1 MRAAAVSCNSLPLR
15 VDYCVRGCAS
25 LASRVEG
32 VLFKNARRLAGS
44 GLRPLD
50 CVRTVPCAPS
60 VVHTPR
66 YTMARRVAIGEVALN
81 ILDAS
86 LPSEG
91 APILA
96 KRKSYERK
104 IDEAKQEER
113 DTAALSRARKVV
125 KEQGHQTLR
134 VKSDA
139 PVAIVDPVLETA
151 LRKTATRGV
160 VSLFNAVREAQKEV
174 RRETKTKT
182 QKRRKSGAAEPTDAG
197 ASAVAPG
204 ARDISKESFLDILRR
219 GTAPPKAAPA
229 GGSAAGG
236 TTPSYLRD
244 DYMLGQR
251 TSKAKHWELDVDD
264 DLADVEDEAE
274 GGSERDFA
282 DDED

>member
-1 MRAAAVSCNSLPLR
+1 MAPTENREACPLH
-15 VDYCVRGCAS
+15 CVRSPA
-25 LASRVEG
+25 
-32 VLFKNARRLAGS
+32 VLTPR
-44 GLRPLD
+44 
-50 CVRTVPCAPS
+50 S

-182 QKRRKSGAAEPTDAG
+182 QKRRKSGAAEPTDVG

-282 DDED
+282 DGED

>member
-1 MRAAAVSCNSLPLR
+1 MRAPL
-15 VDYCVRGCAS
+15 
-25 LASRVEG
+25 
-32 VLFKNARRLAGS
+32 
-44 GLRPLD
+44 
-50 CVRTVPCAPS
+50 
-60 VVHTPR
+60 VHTPL

-182 QKRRKSGAAEPTDAG
+182 QKRRKSGTAEPTDVG

-219 GTAPPKAAPA
+219 GTAPPMAAPA

>member
-1 MRAAAVSCNSLPLR
+1 MSS
-15 VDYCVRGCAS
+15 
-25 LASRVEG
+25 
-32 VLFKNARRLAGS
+32 AGS
-44 GLRPLD
+44 APPKSPSFSRQRFRRP
-50 CVRTVPCAPS
+50 
-60 VVHTPR
+60 
-66 YTMARRVAIGEVALN
+66 TMARRVAIGEVALN
-81 ILDAS
+81 ILDAP

-96 KRKSYERK
+96 KRKSHERK

-134 VKSDA
+134 VTSDA
-139 PVAIVDPVLETA
+139 PAAMVDPVMETA

-174 RRETKTKT
+174 RQEAKTKT
-182 QKRRKSGAAEPTDAG
+182 QKRRKSGAAEPTEAG
-197 ASAVAPG
+197 ASVVAPG

-229 GGSAAGG
+229 GGSAAAGG

-251 TSKAKHWELDVDD
+251 TSKAKHWELDVDE

>member
-1 MRAAAVSCNSLPLR
+1 MKLKLSLCHPLSCSPNTTVLSSIATAAA
-15 VDYCVRGCAS
+15 
-25 LASRVEG
+25 
-32 VLFKNARRLAGS
+32 
-44 GLRPLD
+44 RP
-50 CVRTVPCAPS
+50 
-60 VVHTPR
+60 
-66 YTMARRVAIGEVALN
+66 TMARRVAIGEVALN
-81 ILDAS
+81 ILDAT

-96 KRKSYERK
+96 KRKSHERK

-113 DTAALSRARKVV
+113 DDAALSRAKKVV

-134 VKSDA
+134 VTSDA
-139 PVAIVDPVLETA
+139 PAAMVDPVMETA

-174 RRETKTKT
+174 RQEAKTKT
-182 QKRRKSGAAEPTDAG
+182 QKRRKSGAAEPTEAG

-229 GGSAAGG
+229 GGSAAG

-264 DLADVEDEAE
+264 DLADVDDEAQ